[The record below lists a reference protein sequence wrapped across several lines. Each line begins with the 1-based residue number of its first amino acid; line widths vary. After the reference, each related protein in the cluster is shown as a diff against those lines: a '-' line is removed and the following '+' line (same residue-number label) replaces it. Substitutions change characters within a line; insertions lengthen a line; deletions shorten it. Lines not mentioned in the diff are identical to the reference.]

1 MSSPSLLPESY
12 TINPAKP
19 PVIVIDA
26 GLEHDGVLKKMLTS
40 RSFEEDNHVNF
51 KNNFTSV
58 VFSNINKCCQRYNYR
73 IERVNMATA
82 KPPLS
87 VHKGM

>member
-1 MSSPSLLPESY
+1 
-12 TINPAKP
+12 
-19 PVIVIDA
+19 
-26 GLEHDGVLKKMLTS
+26 MLTS
-40 RSFEEDNHVNF
+40 RSFEEDDHVNF